1 MYFVSNL
8 RNTATLVNIVL
19 ILWNY
24 EIMDK
29 ESMKYIKSSRFQR
42 LLGAVHKLR
51 HPMRGYGGVSQKMTE
66 GGGGGGLSK
75 GARRVSRGYLWV
87 VRMVIW

>member
-1 MYFVSNL
+1 MVRKLTDEKERMYFVSNL
-8 RNTATLVNIVL
+8 KNTATLVNIVL
-19 ILWNY
+19 NLWNY

-51 HPMRGYGGVSQKMTE
+51 HPMRGYRGVSQKMTKNDR
-66 GGGGGGLSK
+66 GVGGGLEK
-75 GARRVSRGYLWV
+75 DDR
-87 VRMVIW
+87 